1 MHHSPCDAAL
11 TLASV
16 CCPWV
21 SAAPPCIYASC
32 RQHSR
37 ELAEVIQKRPDLQI
51 TICQGL
57 QRCCLQS
64 KLVLRSKGVL
74 IGFAD
79 PSNMYDDEPESEE
92 DQVHLDVPLDASD
105 DAARA

>member
-1 MHHSPCDAAL
+1 MCAAL
-11 TLASV
+11 VSSV
-16 CCPWV
+16 
-21 SAAPPCIYASC
+21 APCTVFASC

-37 ELAEVIQKRPDLQI
+37 ELADVLQKRPDLQV

-64 KLVLRSKGVL
+64 KLVLRSKGVS

-92 DQVHLDVPLDASD
+92 DQVHLDVPLDASED
-105 DAARA
+105 EARA